1 MEVAF
6 GIFDHLER
14 RDVPLD
20 QLYEERLQ
28 LIEAADRAGIF
39 CYHLAEHHATPL
51 GMSPSPSVFLAAV
64 AMRTRKI
71 HMGPLVYLLPLY
83 HPMRLVEEIC
93 MLDQLSG
100 GRLEVGVG
108 RGVSPYELA
117 YFNVNF
123 LESRAIFEESL
134 KVIVEG
140 LRDRKITHRGDRYKF
155 TGAPIELAPKQKPN
169 PPFWY
174 GASTPDGLALAAR
187 HRMQIVT
194 GGPNAIVRGTL
205 QAYRSLLET
214 FRDHPDNLN
223 PQIKEPK
230 MGAVRHFFVADSD
243 KQAEE
248 IAIPAYRSVL
258 QQHRETV
265 ARFRHGSDAVYRRS
279 HACAI
284 GRRGD
289 RRISEVRA
297 RKDCDLLQRKRIQL
311 PGAVVCVGQPELRA
325 VTPFARSVRVRSASA
340 FREATRPLTSGL
352 TRAHADPRIPRGCLV
367 RSFNRK
373 FIQH

>member
-14 RDVPLD
+14 RDVPLE

-51 GMSPSPSVFLAAV
+51 GMGPSPNVFLAAV
-64 AMRTRKI
+64 AMRTRRI

-83 HPMRLVEEIC
+83 HPIRLIEEIC

-108 RGVSPYELA
+108 RGISPYELA
-117 YFNVNF
+117 HFNVSF
-123 LESRAIFEESL
+123 LESREIFEESL

-140 LRDRKITHRGDRYKF
+140 LRERKISHRGERYKF
-155 TGAPIELAPKQKPN
+155 AGAPIELTPKQRPN

-174 GASTPDGLALAAR
+174 GASTPEGLAFAAR

-194 GGPNAIVRGTL
+194 GGPNAIVKGTAI
-205 QAYRSLLET
+205 AYRELLDK
-214 FRDHPDNLN
+214 FRDSPDNLN
-223 PQIKEPK
+223 PHIKEPK
-230 MGAVRHFFVADSD
+230 IGAVRHFFVADTD

-248 IAIPAYRSVL
+248 IAIPAYHVLL
-258 QQHRETV
+258 QQYRQAV
-265 ARFRHGSDAVYRRS
+265 ARFRYGANAVYRRS
-279 HACAI
+279 RARAFRRRRHRRVSQI
-284 GRRGD
+284 GPRKD
-289 RRISEVRA
+289 RRLLREERHQLSGIVVR
-297 RKDCDLLQRKRIQL
+297 
-311 PGAVVCVGQPELRA
+311 VGRPDPRA
-325 VTPFARSVRVRSASA
+325 VAPFARFVRV
-340 FREATRPLTSGL
+340 
-352 TRAHADPRIPRGCLV
+352 
-367 RSFNRK
+367 
-373 FIQH
+373 